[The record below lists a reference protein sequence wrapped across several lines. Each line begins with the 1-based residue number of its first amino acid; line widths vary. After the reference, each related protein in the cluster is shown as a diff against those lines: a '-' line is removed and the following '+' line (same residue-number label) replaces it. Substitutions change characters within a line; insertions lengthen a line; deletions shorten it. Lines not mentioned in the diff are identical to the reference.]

1 MDLVSLN
8 NVETEYAW
16 ITEVSEQLY
25 GAGACKYGRQHN
37 SQRYTSVSRK
47 PGS

>member
-25 GAGACKYGRQHN
+25 GAGKYARQHN
-37 SQRYTSVSRK
+37 SQRYTSVKRK